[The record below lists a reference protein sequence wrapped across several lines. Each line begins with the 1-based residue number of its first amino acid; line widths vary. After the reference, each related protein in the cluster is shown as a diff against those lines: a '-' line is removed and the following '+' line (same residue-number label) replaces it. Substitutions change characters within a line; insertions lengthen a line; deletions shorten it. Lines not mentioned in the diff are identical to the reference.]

1 MKTNINKFIAIGIFL
16 FLFLVPFRMCFF
28 TDEIVSS
35 GKFIGLFMT
44 NLVGFLIAFGIGT
57 NEPFGKSETE
67 NRVESKQSHQY
78 RKAA

>member
-1 MKTNINKFIAIGIFL
+1 MNLNKNKVIATAIFL

-44 NLVGFLIAFGIGT
+44 NVIGFLIAFGIGT
-57 NEPFGKSETE
+57 NQPFGKKNIEEKVSSTKSE
-67 NRVESKQSHQY
+67 Q